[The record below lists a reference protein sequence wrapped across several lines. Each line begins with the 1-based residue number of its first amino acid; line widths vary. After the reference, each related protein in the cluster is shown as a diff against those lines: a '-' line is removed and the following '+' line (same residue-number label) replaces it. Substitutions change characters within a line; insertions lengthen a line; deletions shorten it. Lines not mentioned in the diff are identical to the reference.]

1 MATRILV
8 ELFLSDAALNAARVH
23 KVNIPRV
30 ACEAVYDMLRLKI
43 ETDRAL
49 ELQRNADLR
58 EQVRVLQDRLSN
70 IHVPAMVY
78 PSLKR

>member
-1 MATRILV
+1 MATKVII
-8 ELFLSDAALNAARVH
+8 EMFLSDTAMNAAKAH
-23 KVNIPRV
+23 KVNIPRI

-58 EQVRVLQDRLSN
+58 EQVRDLQEQLNN
-70 IHVPAMVY
+70 IHVPVLY